1 MASKRLLTKTDVEML
16 RRLADLAKGNS
27 IRTKQFEFLDACI
40 TSAAKTVWV
49 LRELS
54 KGDWA
59 KYTVG
64 SADTIVR
71 YVNETVGFILGEPR
85 VISAMSW
92 EALIGE
98 AIAADV
104 AGMEKRLSGNIGA
117 TILSVNDMGKY
128 NNGQRGTSSGH
139 LVRRDLLSLT
149 ECRIISMWT
158 MRPNGVDDMI
168 ISLARCAEVIFAFQE
183 DDD

>member
-1 MASKRLLTKTDVEML
+1 MGSKRQLSKNDVEML

-27 IRTKQFEFLDACI
+27 IRTRRFEFLDACL
-40 TSAAKTVWV
+40 TTAARNIWL

-59 KYTVG
+59 KYTIG

-71 YVNETVGFILGEPR
+71 YVNETIGFILGEPR
-85 VISAMSW
+85 VISAHSW
-92 EALIGE
+92 EAIIAE
-98 AIAADV
+98 AIATDV
-104 AGMEKRLSGNIGA
+104 VGHEKVLSGNIGA
-117 TILSVNDMGKY
+117 AIITANDMGKY

-139 LVRRDLLSLT
+139 VVRRDLLSHT
-149 ECRIISMWT
+149 ESSIISMWT

-168 ISLARCAEVIFAFQE
+168 ISLARCAEVIYTFQE
-183 DDD
+183 KDD